1 MFTARKSEPAPAPV
15 TSTSSHFAEPM
26 ELRDTVTSFN
36 SPKKPVGSN
45 NHSIVNSC
53 LTMRGDLE
61 SNGDILVQGKVLGNI
76 KCNLLIVDA
85 DALVDG
91 GIDAENVII
100 RGRTKGTITANRV
113 HLEKTADV
121 DSEISQN
128 VFCAE
133 EGARVR
139 GTLKMKQSASD
150 ATPAKAG

>member
-1 MFTARKSEPAPAPV
+1 MFNARKAEHTSAAAPSAFTETTDHKDHAPFNMAARKSV
-15 TSTSSHFAEPM
+15 TQ
-26 ELRDTVTSFN
+26 
-36 SPKKPVGSN
+36 G
-45 NHSIVNSC
+45 NHSIVDAC

-61 SNGDILVQGKVLGNI
+61 SNGDILVQGKVIGNI

-91 GIDAENVII
+91 GIDAESVVI
-100 RGRTKGTITANRV
+100 RGRTKGTIVADRV

-139 GTLKMKQSASD
+139 GTLKMKAANDSAPS
-150 ATPAKAG
+150 KAG